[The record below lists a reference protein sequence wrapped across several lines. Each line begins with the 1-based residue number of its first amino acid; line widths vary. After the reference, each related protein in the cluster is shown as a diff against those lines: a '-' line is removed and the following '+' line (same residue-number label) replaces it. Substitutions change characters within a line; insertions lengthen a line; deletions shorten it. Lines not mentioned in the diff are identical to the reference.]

1 MIVQLR
7 ILLILVKM
15 LFKNILNFIMASLDV
30 DSFFTNVPYGK
41 TINKCIKNIM
51 NIMNNM
57 NYSQQVKLFQ
67 ALTNNKF

>member
-1 MIVQLR
+1 
-7 ILLILVKM
+7 
-15 LFKNILNFIMASLDV
+15 MASLDV